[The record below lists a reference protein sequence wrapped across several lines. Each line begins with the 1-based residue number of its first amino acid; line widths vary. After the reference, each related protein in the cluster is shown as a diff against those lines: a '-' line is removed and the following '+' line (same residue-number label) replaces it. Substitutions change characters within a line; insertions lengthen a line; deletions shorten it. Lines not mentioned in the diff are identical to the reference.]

1 MELLHWEFA
10 HSLFSLF
17 GIAMVKI
24 SVSLLL
30 LRLVPQKNYRRFL
43 WSIIGEKHTLKALL
57 NMNWLTEYASV
68 SFCIHGHVC
77 SDHHLF
83 LSPHIGELGSQST
96 SNGKML
102 FDQGVHRT
110 WDHKQR

>member
-1 MELLHWEFA
+1 MVLLHWEFA

-57 NMNWLTEYASV
+57 TVNRLTENISI
-68 SFCIHGHVC
+68 SFRIHGHVC
-77 SDHHLF
+77 PDHHLV
-83 LSPHIGELGSQST
+83 LSPDIGKLGPQSA
-96 SNGKML
+96 SNSKVL
-102 FDQGVHRT
+102 LDQNIHRARNC
-110 WDHKQR
+110 KQW